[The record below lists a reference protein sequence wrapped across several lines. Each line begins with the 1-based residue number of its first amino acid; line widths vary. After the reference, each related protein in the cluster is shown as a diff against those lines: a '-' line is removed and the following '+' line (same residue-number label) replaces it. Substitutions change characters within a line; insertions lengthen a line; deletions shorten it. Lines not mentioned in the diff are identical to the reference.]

1 MFISLG
7 IGTVVAVALI
17 TVVSLLTGGR
27 VTNNAAGP
35 KNELVGT
42 HVKNFSLPGLKS
54 AVTRLPWR
62 DHQST
67 VLVFFASWCPPCK
80 GEIPRLATYVRTHQL
95 GSVHVLGIDA
105 NDEHAAATSFVAKD
119 DVTFPVGFDANG
131 TVTAQDFNF
140 LQLPET
146 VFVNAKG
153 VITGVHIGG
162 ISTAAFAKG
171 IKSIETT

>member
-17 TVVSLLTGGR
+17 TVVSVLTGGH
-27 VTNNAAGP
+27 VTNATGP

-54 AVTRLPWR
+54 GTTRLPWR
-62 DHQST
+62 EHQPT

-105 NDEHAAATSFVAKD
+105 SDERAAATSFVAND
-119 DVTFPVGFDANG
+119 DVTFPVDFDANG

-146 VFVNAKG
+146 VFVNARG
-153 VITGVHIGG
+153 VITDVHIGG
-162 ISTAAFAKG
+162 ISTAAFAQGIKG
-171 IKSIETT
+171 IATT